1 MSSGVA
7 VTFEVTS
14 GPMCEGITPQV
25 DWARA
30 RAASASMHRDM

>member
-1 MSSGVA
+1 MSRGVD

-14 GPMCEGITPQV
+14 GPMCCGITPQV

-30 RAASASMHRDM
+30 RAASASMHREI